1 MQGESSWQ
9 EPWALTVCLL
19 RVRMAAT
26 FCLLARA
33 VKKTLTCLIAAVL
46 QPLRRCDLSLIDVEM
61 ALFLMP
67 AELDAQIYPNF
78 SLLPVAKRMREQH
91 THN

>member
-1 MQGESSWQ
+1 MQGESSRQ
-9 EPWALTVCLL
+9 ELWALTMSLL
-19 RVRMAAT
+19 RARTAAT

-33 VKKTLTCLIAAVL
+33 VKNYLTCIIAAVL
-46 QPLRRCDLSLIDVEM
+46 QPPRHSDLSLIDVEM

-91 THN
+91 TRN

>member
-1 MQGESSWQ
+1 MQGESSRQ
-9 EPWALTVCLL
+9 ELWALTVCLL
-19 RVRMAAT
+19 QARTAAT

-33 VKKTLTCLIAAVL
+33 VKKSLTCIIAAVL
-46 QPLRRCDLSLIDVEM
+46 QPPRRSDLSLIDVEM

-91 THN
+91 TRN